1 MKKVLSLF
9 LVSVLCILSF
19 SSCSGIS
26 KVKVNGVKIDNEVYY
41 YFKDLH
47 KGNEAQINKALSRYV
62 AINTEFTSHNLSL
75 SPAQK
80 SELSNRVNDLWHLYS
95 THYLELEISKQTIY
109 KIETSKMYEDVL
121 LEYYYGT
128 NGVYPVNEDE
138 IKKYFK
144 EHYIAIHFAT
154 EYLFNIDENGA
165 TVPMSD
171 AERSAIIGSFNRSAD
186 LISTGTTIEMA
197 TTRETHDTIIN
208 SFYDG
213 TFPSGFY
220 REVAKLE
227 VNGATTVILG
237 DYVFLVQ
244 RIDVFDKTYNYYETY
259 RTQCLRDLKG
269 ADFNAM
275 VEKWSQNYK
284 VD

>member
-9 LVSVLCILSF
+9 LVCVIFALTL
-19 SSCSGIS
+19 SSCT
-26 KVKVNGVKIDNEVYY
+26 KARVNGIKIDDEVYY
-41 YFKDLH
+41 YFEDLH
-47 KGNEAQINKALSRYV
+47 KGNKVQIDTAISRYV
-62 AINTEFTSHNLSL
+62 AINSEFESHNLTLTS
-75 SPAQK
+75 AQK
-80 SELSNRVNDLWHLYS
+80 SELSKSVNELWSLYS
-95 THYLELEISKQTIY
+95 TYYTELGISKPTIY
-109 KIETSKMYEDVL
+109 KIETSKLYEDVL
-121 LEYYYGT
+121 LDYYYGT

-138 IKKYFK
+138 IKAYFK

-171 AERSAIIGSFNRSAD
+171 AERSAIISRFNHSSD
-186 LISTGTTIEMA
+186 LIITGTAIELA
-197 TTRETHDTIIN
+197 TDKETHTTIIN

-220 REVAKLE
+220 REVARLE
-227 VNGATTVILG
+227 VNSATTIILS
-237 DYVFLVQ
+237 DYAFLVQ

-269 ADFNAM
+269 SDFNAM
-275 VEKWSQNYK
+275 VEKWAQNYK

>member
-1 MKKVLSLF
+1 MKKVLSIF
-9 LVSVLCILSF
+9 LVCVVLMLSF
-19 SSCSGIS
+19 SSCTKA
-26 KVKVNGVKIDNEVYY
+26 KVKGVKIDDEVYS
-41 YFKDLH
+41 YFEDLH
-47 KGNEAQINKALSRYV
+47 KGNEIQINNAISRYV
-62 AINTEFTSHNLSL
+62 AINTEFVSRNLALTS
-75 SPAQK
+75 AQK
-80 SELSNRVNDLWHLYS
+80 SELSKNVNELWSLYS
-95 THYLELEISKQTIY
+95 TYYTELGITKPTIY

-121 LEYYYGT
+121 LDYYYGT
-128 NGVYPVNEDE
+128 NGVYPVSEDE
-138 IKKYFK
+138 IKKYFQ

-171 AERSAIIGSFNRSAD
+171 AERSAIISSFNRSAD
-186 LISTGTTIEMA
+186 LIITGTAIELA
-197 TTRETHDTIIN
+197 TSKETHTTIIN

-220 REVAKLE
+220 REVARLE
-227 VNGATTVILG
+227 VNSATTIILG

-259 RTQCLRDLKG
+259 RTKCLRDLKG
-269 ADFNAM
+269 NDFNSM
-275 VEKWSQNYK
+275 VEKWAQNYP